1 MSKNNKKSSR
11 LNTFI
16 LSLVFAVAIWVIV
29 SIVNDPDI
37 KNTITSPE
45 IKYSGISN
53 LTNHDLVIVS
63 AEDKNTSY
71 ITVSGKR
78 ADLIRSGKNVY
89 ISVDVSEITSPG
101 VYSLSGS
108 AQAPG
113 NRISIIRDQ
122 ISDVEVTVEKIA
134 EKEIPIEIKQTG
146 SIKNSLVKTESDSD
160 KIKVRGAQSE
170 IEKVGA
176 AVVTTDISKITHNDS
191 YYLPFDL
198 VDESGEKL
206 TKATTLTTITDRIPV
221 FYTVYEKKTLPIKP
235 QLSSELENEYY
246 LNTDECTIFP
256 AIVEVGVTDKCKSE
270 CVYALIDDANSDNT
284 EYDLIAVDGMY
295 IPKEKSTVKIKAGIS
310 KLKSE
315 HTDMSVK
322 IENLGEGLN
331 AIFTDTVTDVLV
343 SSSEDILNN
352 DDFYLIADLKDLEKG
367 SHRVK
372 AKISDERIR
381 LNEEIYI
388 DIVIE

>member
-1 MSKNNKKSSR
+1 MNKNNKKSSR

-53 LTNHDLVIVS
+53 LTNNDLVIVS

-89 ISVDVSEITSPG
+89 ILVDVSEITTPG

-122 ISDVEVTVEKIA
+122 ISDVEITVEKIA
-134 EKEIPIEIKQTG
+134 EKEVPIEIKQTG
-146 SIKNSLVKTESDSD
+146 SVKNTLIKTTSDSD
-160 KIKVRGAQSE
+160 KIKVKGAQSE
-170 IEKVGA
+170 IEKVSA
-176 AVVTTDISKITHNDS
+176 AVVTTDISKITNDDS

-198 VDESGEKL
+198 VDETGEKL
-206 TKATTLTTITDRIPV
+206 IKATTLTTMVDRVPV
-221 FYTVYEKKTLPIKP
+221 FYTVYEKKTLPVKLR
-235 QLSSELENEYY
+235 LSSELENEYCI
-246 LNTDECTIFP
+246 NTDESTITP
-256 AIVEVGVTDKCKSE
+256 TSVEVGVTDECNAE
-270 CVYALIDDANSDNT
+270 CVYAVIDEVNSENT
-284 EYDLIAVDGMY
+284 EYELTAVDGMY
-295 IPKEKSTVKIKAGIS
+295 IPKDRLNVKVKTDIS

-315 HTDMSVK
+315 HTDMPVK
-322 IENLGEGLN
+322 AENLGEGLN
-331 AIFTDTVTDVLV
+331 AIFSDTVTDVLV
-343 SSSEDILNN
+343 SASEEILDNN
-352 DDFYLIADLKDLEKG
+352 DFYLIADLKDLEKG
-367 SHRVK
+367 SHRVR

-388 DIVIE
+388 DVVIE